1 MDGIPARPSARRST
15 TVRVVTNDV
24 DLQRTVRRS
33 LEPAAGLDVGAHG
46 AFAPSTDVVVVDA
59 AVPDLRVGDSGA
71 TILVAPEIDAD
82 VREQGR
88 RLDAAAYV
96 RNDESLGKV
105 IGLVIEL
112 VAFTGNA

>member
-1 MDGIPARPSARRST
+1 MGGIPAQPSARRST

-33 LEPAAGLDVGAHG
+33 LEPAAALDVRTHA
-46 AFAPSTDVVVVDA
+46 AFAPSTEVVVVDA
-59 AVPDLRVGDSGA
+59 TSHDLPVGDSGA
-71 TILVAPEIDAD
+71 TILVAPEINAD